1 MTDILV
7 DGASVTLPDA
17 GQETV
22 ADVVGLVSSK
32 LDTKKRIIRV
42 LVDDEDVTG
51 NREQHLRT
59 LASLK
64 KIALETGLASDLAKE
79 TLESIDEFQ
88 VSLLA
93 ELSRAAEMFRIDTF
107 EKSNEVFARCLDG
120 LQVLLNTTLSVASL
134 LQVGAP
140 EVMTSEGTL
149 EESTRKIGRILD
161 ELIEAQTNRDGI
173 LVADLIEY
181 ELHPLLEDW
190 NSVTESLRGLS
201 TAI

>member
-7 DGASVTLPDA
+7 DGASVTLPDE

-32 LDTKKRIIRV
+32 LDAKKRIIRV
-42 LVDDEDVTG
+42 FVDDDEVTG

-59 LASLK
+59 LASLN
-64 KIALETGLASDLAKE
+64 KISLETGLASDLAQE

-88 VSLLA
+88 SALIN
-93 ELSRAAEMFRIDTF
+93 ELSRTAELFRIDTF
-107 EKSNEVFARCLDG
+107 EKSNEAFARCLDG
-120 LQVLLNTTLSVASL
+120 LQILLNTTLSVAGL
-134 LQVGAP
+134 IQVGAP
-140 EVMTSEGTL
+140 EVVAGEGTL
-149 EESTRKIGRILD
+149 EECTRKISRILD

-190 NSVTESLRGLS
+190 PTVTESLRGLS
-201 TAI
+201 VAL